1 MDNERRRCAIEALD
15 RALQRLER
23 ALGRLSNRANG
34 EALEALEVENRRLS
48 DALGAA
54 RRRREELEGRM
65 MDASGRLDGVIGDL
79 KAVLER

>member
-1 MDNERRRCAIEALD
+1 MSGEDAAIEALD
-15 RALQRLER
+15 RALRRLER
-23 ALGRLSNRANG
+23 ALERLSNRANG

-54 RRRREELEGRM
+54 RRRHEELEGRM